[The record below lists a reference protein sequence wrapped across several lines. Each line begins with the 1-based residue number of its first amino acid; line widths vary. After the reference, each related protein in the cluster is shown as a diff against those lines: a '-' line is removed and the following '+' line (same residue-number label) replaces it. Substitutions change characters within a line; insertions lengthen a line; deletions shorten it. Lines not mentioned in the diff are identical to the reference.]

1 MPSACSTSTPDHELF
16 LCVCSLGCPEV
27 GHSKLIFTAHFFCVS
42 SGPVIVVAVIGVA
55 FLFLCDA
62 ALRRGPRRNWGPP
75 AQKREIG
82 RNSSAGRRG
91 VSLAILWK
99 KFKTCGRFI
108 GGKKKELNFI
118 DLYSAASTGR
128 RHQVRCC
135 LEHEKKIELRS
146 ALTLP
151 SLKVEM
157 ILKNA
162 RCKTELCGFP
172 SRQWAPKKVNPQ
184 TIGRGAVTFHRWLSS
199 GPMI

>member
-1 MPSACSTSTPDHELF
+1 MCPRGPLLLLQSSASLSCFCATQLF
-16 LCVCSLGCPEV
+16 G
-27 GHSKLIFTAHFFCVS
+27 GAQ
-42 SGPVIVVAVIGVA
+42 GGIGVRRHKSA
-55 FLFLCDA
+55 KLAEILPPVDVACHWRFFGKNSKPA
-62 ALRRGPRRNWGPP
+62 ADL
-75 AQKREIG
+75 
-82 RNSSAGRRG
+82 
-91 VSLAILWK
+91 LA
-99 KFKTCGRFI
+99 
-108 GGKKKELNFI
+108 GKKKLNFI
-118 DLYSAASTGR
+118 DLYCAASTRR